1 MQYTHQTSS
10 LLIGLPKGFGFR
22 GFFASKIERLL
33 SALQADEITVMQDAK
48 SIASSYF
55 SELGMSVQ
63 QIDAIPRLSL
73 KRKLAQFTHVIIFWD
88 GEDLSDVIFT
98 AKLLKKQL
106 RIVPIEITKVR
117 NKDKDEPYD
126 VYIGRGTPWGNPFPI
141 GKGGVGDTREDVI
154 RKYKEYFEKELLT
167 DPERKKALLSLKGY
181 RLACHCKPL
190 ACHGDVIASYLNS
203 LDDLD
208 DASESDLT

>member
-1 MQYTHQTSS
+1 MQYTQTS

-22 GFFASKIERLL
+22 NFFARKLEILL
-33 SALQADEITVMQDAK
+33 SSFQVGEVAVMQDTK
-48 SIASSYF
+48 SIARSYF
-55 SELGMSVQ
+55 SEIGISVQ

-73 KRKLAQFTHVIIFWD
+73 KRKLEQFSHLIIFWD

-98 AKLLKKQL
+98 AKLLKKPM
-106 RIVPIEITKVR
+106 RIVPVEITKVR
-117 NKDKDEPYD
+117 NKDKDEPFD

-141 GKGGVGDTREDVI
+141 GMGGIGDTRDDVI
-154 RKYKEYFEKELLT
+154 RKYKEYFENELLS
-167 DPERKKALLSLKGY
+167 DPEKKKALLSLKGY

-203 LDDLD
+203 LDYSGDT
-208 DASESDLT
+208 SES